1 MNVKSISRNCGV
13 LYILTVSAFLFS
25 NLFLKGNLVDAGN
38 LSGTLQ
44 RVADNAFA
52 YRLGVSID
60 FLAMVGVMGLAFS
73 LFAILK
79 PVDYYFALLALGLR
93 IGEVVLQAGAKIP
106 DYLLLT
112 LSQSALSTPGSGT
125 TDLVTIGQML
135 INGSTLAVWLSFVF
149 FSIGSLFNNFLFY

>member
-73 LFAILK
+73 LFAI
-79 PVDYYFALLALGLR
+79 
-93 IGEVVLQAGAKIP
+93 
-106 DYLLLT
+106 
-112 LSQSALSTPGSGT
+112 
-125 TDLVTIGQML
+125 
-135 INGSTLAVWLSFVF
+135 
-149 FSIGSLFNNFLFY
+149 